1 MKGGTLPKRW
11 RQGREECSRVS
22 EKQMWGSGVA
32 EVREDEVGPRSCTLL
47 VTVAHLVSAF
57 VALLVLMEYAAPARQ
72 CTTRR

>member
-1 MKGGTLPKRW
+1 M
-11 RQGREECSRVS
+11 
-22 EKQMWGSGVA
+22 GSGVA
-32 EVREDEVGPRSCTLL
+32 EVREEGGPRGCTLL